1 MHKEIGID
9 LGSATML
16 VSTAEE
22 GIIASEPS
30 VIAIGR
36 DNHRMYYFGE
46 EAEKASRDAAQNLRL
61 IHPLRE
67 GIVANEEA
75 TRMMITHALRRTCGN
90 LIIKPRVLIGIPFG
104 ISEDEENLIE
114 WTAAHAGARE
124 TFLVYTPVAALVG
137 LGIPVDSAVMIV
149 DIGAAG
155 TSLML
160 TGGGKIL
167 YKNTVSV
174 GGDSFSAA
182 IVAYLLRTHK
192 MKISTRSAEVD
203 KKKIGTV
210 WINRENRSLDIK
222 GKRVDNGE
230 MMTVRLSSQ
239 EMFEALEE
247 PTAHLL
253 AAVCEA
259 IGEIPSQFVGEIF
272 HRGILLCG
280 GGACLDGLDKMISGV
295 TGVNARVVDLPDEV
309 VALGLG
315 KILAD
320 LPTSMKN
327 EKINVSQRCMRAEF

>member
-1 MHKEIGID
+1 
-9 LGSATML
+9 
-16 VSTAEE
+16 
-22 GIIASEPS
+22 
-30 VIAIGR
+30 
-36 DNHRMYYFGE
+36 
-46 EAEKASRDAAQNLRL
+46 
-61 IHPLRE
+61 
-67 GIVANEEA
+67 
-75 TRMMITHALRRTCGN
+75 
-90 LIIKPRVLIGIPFG
+90 
-104 ISEDEENLIE
+104 
-114 WTAAHAGARE
+114 
-124 TFLVYTPVAALVG
+124 
-137 LGIPVDSAVMIV
+137 V

-167 YKNTVSV
+167 YKNTVPV

-192 MKISTRSAEVD
+192 MKISTRSAEVV

-222 GKRVDNGE
+222 GKRIDNGE
-230 MMTVRLSSQ
+230 MITVRLSSQ

-327 EKINVSQRCMRAEF
+327 EKMNVSQRCMRAEF